1 MKEHLDIIKLWLM
14 SAASG
19 LLVLTDLLGSIAS
32 AIGAIAAAVYT
43 IYKLVILH
51 KENKKKRNELD

>member
-1 MKEHLDIIKLWLM
+1 MKEHIDTIKLWLLNV
-14 SAASG
+14 AGG
-19 LLVLTDLLGSIAS
+19 LLTLTEALGTIAS

-51 KENKKKRNELD
+51 RDNKKKRK